1 MASELVYGL
10 AGDQGERSRVDGKHE
25 TQDGGHVRLQTLPGD
40 RAGVRRNTRGQ
51 FVWNARSM
59 GRNPFLTLVE
69 AYLREVRKPNPG
81 TYKER
86 ERKLRMLSRVYAD
99 LRLHDPSLRADS
111 RHFGERDVF
120 ALVDWMRASRC
131 SISYQAKLVQHLAL
145 LLRFQGNSIVDR
157 MRDAHADIPKAHP
170 KRQKAPGPADVD
182 ERLRALE
189 SLGGWRGD
197 TMRFA
202 VTFYYHTGVRVKE
215 LRLAS
220 LRDLDQRNMSF
231 RIAHPKGEGVYADG
245 DRVIRLPESLRVPI
259 VDFLAAREARCEAMG
274 LVPKG
279 VEPLIP
285 AWGGN
290 VYSEAG
296 WKGVRNKAF
305 EAAGIR
311 GNFRELRPA
320 FARRSK
326 KLGVS
331 IESISKRLGHSSTV
345 TTEAFYARIEDED
358 AEDEVIRAWESI
370 GVN

>member
-1 MASELVYGL
+1 
-10 AGDQGERSRVDGKHE
+10 
-25 TQDGGHVRLQTLPGD
+25 
-40 RAGVRRNTRGQ
+40 
-51 FVWNARSM
+51 M
-59 GRNPFLTLVE
+59 GRNPFLTSVE
-69 AYLREVRKPNPG
+69 VYLREVRKPNPG

-86 ERKLRMLSRVYAD
+86 ERKLRMLARIYAD
-99 LRLHDPSLRADS
+99 LRLRESSLRADPK
-111 RHFGERDVF
+111 RFGEREVL
-120 ALVDWMRASRC
+120 ALVDWMRASGC
-131 SISYQAKLVQHLAL
+131 STSYQAKLTQHIAL
-145 LLRFQGNSIVDR
+145 LLRSLGNSVVDR
-157 MRDAHADIPKAHP
+157 MRDAHMDIPRAHP
-170 KRQKAPGPADVD
+170 KRLNAPEPEEVD
-182 ERLRALE
+182 NRLRSLE

-202 VTFYYHTGVRVKE
+202 VIFYYHTGVRVKE

-220 LRDLDQRNMSF
+220 LKDLDERKMTF

-259 VDFLAAREARCEAMG
+259 VDYLAAREARCRAMDMD
-274 LVPKG
+274 PKG
-279 VEPLIP
+279 VAPLIP
-285 AWGGN
+285 AWGGKA
-290 VYSEAG
+290 YSEAG

-305 EAAGIR
+305 QAAGIR

-331 IESISKRLGHSSTV
+331 IEAISKRLGHSSTV

-358 AEDEVIRAWESI
+358 AEDEVVRAWESI